1 MTCDDELKRRKDRS
15 VIDFSRN
22 HVIIET
28 TPPLQPP
35 LQLPNLSPNSTFRCN
50 LQKLLFIPVLTRK
63 VDQLYIIY
71 FQNDIAVS
79 KPIWASENGL
89 NNLQTEM
96 LRLPQ

>member
-1 MTCDDELKRRKDRS
+1 MYVLHRVKWRS

-22 HVIIET
+22 HIIIET
-28 TPPLQPP
+28 TPPQPP

-50 LQKLLFIPVLTRK
+50 LQKLLFIPGLTRK
-63 VDQLYIIY
+63 LDQLHIIY

-79 KPIWASENGL
+79 KPILASENGL